1 MIASLLLRRTVLGIG
16 LALLAAGTAAAQDA
30 NQYKGYLGVWVVPA
44 DGGMR
49 IQRFIPNTPA
59 ELLSLDGGITRN
71 HTIMKLGGLPTRS
84 LSELRTARDRIPE
97 GQEAKMLV
105 RGPEGVYHV
114 WISRNEGGGFANEYY
129 PAEGAPPPGKFGS
142 ANPGS
147 ANPGSANPGSG
158 KPSGDYFYKGDVG
171 EGDADNFRP
180 KGSGV
185 APKGAVPATA
195 APAGDGDFRPKK

>member
-1 MIASLLLRRTVLGIG
+1 MTASLVLRRTVLGIG
-16 LALLAAGTAAAQDA
+16 LALLAAEPAAAQEA

-44 DGGMR
+44 EGGMR

-71 HTIMKLGGLPTRS
+71 HTIVKLGGMPTRS
-84 LSELRTARDRIPE
+84 LTELRTARDRIPE

-114 WISRNEGGGFANEYY
+114 WISRNEGGGYANVYEG
-129 PAEGAPPPGKFGS
+129 PAEGAPPGKFGS

-147 ANPGSANPGSG
+147 ANPGSG
-158 KPSGDYFYKGDVG
+158 KPTGDYFYKGDVG
-171 EGDADNFRP
+171 EGDAENFRP

-185 APKGAVPATA
+185 APKGAAPATS
-195 APAGDGDFRPKK
+195 APAGDGDFRPKR